1 MLFTASLVAIASFL
15 ALRGGREGMFESLF
29 AFGLVGV
36 TVAVLFVI
44 GSAG

>member
-1 MLFTASLVAIASFL
+1 
-15 ALRGGREGMFESLF
+15 MFESLF
-29 AFGLVGV
+29 ALGLVGV